1 MYYAA
6 DYKKA
11 LIAGLVVLGLTSCES
26 SWEEAY
32 ANNLNRTIQLGF
44 DCLAQKFKLDKYR
57 SNTGRTYTL
66 GFDYDGD
73 YTPDKVEWDFGD
85 GQVQT
90 THALEVTH
98 TFDTAGAYI
107 VKAQVHL
114 LFREGG
120 CRANKTFNIK
130 VK

>member
-1 MYYAA
+1 M
-6 DYKKA
+6 
-11 LIAGLVVLGLTSCES
+11 GLVVLGLSSCES

-32 ANNLNRTIQLGF
+32 AKDLNKSIQLGF

-57 SNTGRTYTL
+57 SNIGRTYTF
-66 GFDYDGD
+66 GFDYDGE
-73 YTPDKVEWDFGD
+73 YLPDKVAWDFGD

-90 THALEVTH
+90 TQGFEAKH
-98 TFDTAGAYI
+98 TFDGAGQYL
-107 VKAQVHL
+107 VKAEVL
-114 LFREGG
+114 LLYSEGS